1 MTTEAKGF
9 KDRIAYHAK
18 LAMKGRKQFTV
29 PIYVIVE
36 YYFDSRRPDV
46 DGPGKLALDA
56 LQGICFQKDSLVISF
71 SQIKALDPENP
82 RTEFVIGEIEDRP

>member
-1 MTTEAKGF
+1 MTREGKGF

-18 LAMKGRKQFTV
+18 VAMKGRKQFTT

-56 LQGICFQKDSLVISF
+56 LQGICYLKDSLVISF
-71 SQIKALDPENP
+71 AQIKALDAKDP
-82 RTEFVIGEIEDRP
+82 RTEFVIGEVEDA